1 VAEWYNRR
9 ADQSEASQTWR
20 VISSKRVEDESSALV
35 MFCCDDCIV
44 LVKGSCMRQGG
55 RCRHTTRDDDDD
67 EQEDDADDQAHSHLH
82 VLPPHLLS
90 DSVGATSEALRRN
103 GQVVGLVLQT
113 VKALAALR
121 DLVDVVAHDIDG
133 RVNFLHDWSVAERTC
148 GVEIQERRTAWRAA
162 VRWLPSLLAPPVWPE
177 GM

>member
-1 VAEWYNRR
+1 
-9 ADQSEASQTWR
+9 
-20 VISSKRVEDESSALV
+20 
-35 MFCCDDCIV
+35 MFCCDDCIM
-44 LVKGSCMRQGG
+44 LLGG
-55 RCRHTTRDDDDD
+55 NSARKRGRETKHTTGDDDDD

-90 DSVGATSEALRRN
+90 DSVGATSEALRRD

-113 VKALAALR
+113 VEALAALR

-133 RVNFLHDWSVAERTC
+133 RVDLLEKQSVAGRTR
-148 GVEIQERRTAWRAA
+148 GTEPHGRRTAWRAA